1 VSPSAETLGSPL
13 RDPAPLYEHAF
24 RRSAEAIGVTRLSD
38 GVVLDAN
45 AAFARLLGLELFQ
58 VIGRRTVDLGVWDS
72 PWRRLELVRELRR
85 SGSVQDFEVVMRPRG
100 GTRRTLMLS
109 AHIMREFREP
119 LLFAIGRDVTEQR
132 ATETELVQ
140 TVTVLRRIDAER
152 RGLLS
157 RLVTAQEEERR
168 RIALELH
175 DDPVQ
180 KLAAVGMRLEV
191 LGRSLAG
198 TPHEERVRDASETV
212 HLTIHRMRRLMFEL
226 RPATL
231 DRAGLVAATREL
243 LDGMAEA
250 GAIQVRL
257 QSFLTCEPRV
267 EDRILAY
274 RIVQEALANIAR
286 HADAARVDVLMDE
299 RDDGLYIR
307 ITDDG
312 HGFDIDTAA
321 AETDGHLGLTAM
333 RERAEVAGGWWRVS
347 SAPGDGTLVESWFP
361 RRCLDEES
369 VPA

>member
-1 VSPSAETLGSPL
+1 MVG
-13 RDPAPLYEHAF
+13 DPAPLYEQAF

-38 GVVLDAN
+38 GVVVDGN
-45 AAFARLLGLELFQ
+45 DAFAGLLELDLSQ
-58 VIGRRTVDLGVWDS
+58 VIGRRTIDLGVWETPS
-72 PWRRLELVRELRR
+72 RRLELVRELRR
-85 SGSVQDFEVVMRPRG
+85 SGSVRDFEVVIRPRAG
-100 GTRRTLMLS
+100 ARRILLVS
-109 AHIMREFREP
+109 AVIVRPAGEP

-140 TVTVLRRIDAER
+140 TLTVLRRIDAER

-198 TPHEERVRDASETV
+198 TPHEERVRDASESV

-243 LDGMAEA
+243 LDGMTE
-250 GAIQVRL
+250 GGIEVRL
-257 QSFLTCEPRV
+257 QSFLTCEPRM

-286 HADAARVDVLMDE
+286 HADATQVDVLMDE

-312 HGFDIDTAA
+312 RGFDVDTTAA
-321 AETDGHLGLTAM
+321 EDGHLGLTGM

-347 SAPGDGTLVESWFP
+347 SAPGDGTLVESWLP
-361 RRCLDEES
+361 RRCQDEES

>member
-1 VSPSAETLGSPL
+1 VSPSAETESLI
-13 RDPAPLYEHAF
+13 RDPAPLYEQAF
-24 RRSAEAIGVTRLSD
+24 RRSDEAIGVSRLSD
-38 GVVLDAN
+38 GVVVDGN
-45 AAFARLLGLELFQ
+45 DAFARLLGLDLSE
-58 VIGRRTVDLGVWDS
+58 VIGRRTIDLGVWETPS
-72 PWRRLELVRELRR
+72 RRIELVRELRR
-85 SGSVQDFEVVMRPRG
+85 SGSVRDFEVVMRPSRG
-100 GTRRTLMLS
+100 ARRILLLS
-109 AHIMREFREP
+109 AHIIRSHEP
-119 LLFAIGRDVTEQR
+119 LLFAIARDVTDQR

-140 TVTVLRRIDAER
+140 TVAVLRRIDAER
-152 RGLLS
+152 RGLLG

-198 TPHEERVRDASETV
+198 TPHEERVRDASESV

-231 DRAGLVAATREL
+231 DRGGLVAATREL
-243 LDGMAEA
+243 LDGMTED
-250 GAIQVRL
+250 GAFEVRL

-286 HADAARVDVLMDE
+286 HADAASVDVLMDE

-312 HGFDIDTAA
+312 RGFDIDTATQ
-321 AETDGHLGLTAM
+321 EEGHLGLTAM

-361 RRCLDEES
+361 RRCLDEEP